1 MKRKDD
7 SILNIEIKTRPV
19 RSERPVRMD
28 KFVKYILSFVK
39 VKIKGTN
46 LTFVDKKE
54 IIPFLK
60 IFISHFKYM
69 QLYEF

>member
-7 SILNIEIKTRPV
+7 SILNIKIKT
-19 RSERPVRMD
+19 RPVRMD
-28 KFVKYILSFVK
+28 KFVKYISSFVK
-39 VKIKGTN
+39 IKIKGTN